1 MLKAEQVSFF
11 NENGFLVAEN
21 LISRELL
28 SELRADF
35 TAWVDESKLHEQSYG
50 TTLDGRPRFDL
61 EPGHSA
67 ATPALRRVASP
78 GEISE
83 VYKHVMLNG
92 AVPTAVA
99 QLIGPNVKLHHAKI
113 NSKLPGTPTKVK
125 WHQDFPF
132 TPHTNDDLI
141 TALVMLDDLTEQN
154 GPLEVVP
161 GTHKD
166 PICSLWHNGI
176 FTGSVT
182 GVVEEEC
189 HRTAV
194 RCHGTA
200 GSVCFMHTRLLHGSA
215 PNLSN
220 NPRTLFIVVY
230 AAEDAIPLAE
240 NPLPSIFDGQL
251 VYGVETGK
259 VRCIPFEIELPEKPK
274 GASFFTQQ
282 VQRRD

>member
-1 MLKAEQVSFF
+1 MLKMEQISFF
-11 NENGFLVAEN
+11 HENGFLVVEN
-21 LISRELL
+21 LIPPQVLL
-28 SELRADF
+28 ELRDDF
-35 TAWVDESKLHEQSYG
+35 AKWVDESKAHEQSYG

-78 GEISE
+78 GEISDA
-83 VYKHVMLNG
+83 YKNAMLNG
-92 AVPTAVA
+92 DVPAAVA
-99 QLIGPNVKLHHAKI
+99 QLIGPNIKLHHAKI

-141 TALVMLDDLTEQN
+141 TALVMLDDLTDQN

-161 GTHKD
+161 GTHKG
-166 PICSLWHNGI
+166 PFCSLWHNGV
-176 FTGSVT
+176 FTGSVK
-182 GVVEEEC
+182 GAIEEEC
-189 HRTAV
+189 RSTAV
-194 RCHGTA
+194 RCRGHA

-215 PNLSN
+215 PNLSDH
-220 NPRTLFIVVY
+220 PRTLFIVVY

-251 VYGVETGK
+251 VHGVETGR

-282 VQRRD
+282 VQHKD